1 VTRLLI
7 AGLVLAAAAAPAAA
21 APWSPDATFGINGFV
36 GERQAYPGLAED
48 GGLQN
53 IRALRDGRVVVV
65 GVGRC
70 GMDCNFVMTTRFTR
84 DGVVDGT
91 FDDIGDQQPAG
102 TVTFPGERV
111 TDPQLT
117 NLAIGPDGHLVRAW
131 VPDPDLA
138 LPGEPTT
145 PQLYRVAGGGWRTA
159 TGLAFPF
166 RVDREVAGAVQGFT
180 GRRLIRL
187 RADGTRDPGF
197 EVELPALM
205 EAPLA
210 APVVAGAVRLV
221 GWGARGPVVATHSA
235 AGARV
240 RVASLAVRG
249 WTVSGRVRQALVRR
263 DGTMVLAADT
273 GSLRAKPVLIGIG
286 RDGRRDRTF
295 GRAGVV
301 RLPSRET
308 VVAVDRQRRIL
319 VLQGVVPFAE
329 PTRLRLTIRRLTPR
343 GRPDRSFP
351 PRELRAPGLRAIG
364 GIGLDVDRS
373 GRILVAASAV
383 DPGFDAGLLYLAR
396 LKGGG

>member
-1 VTRLLI
+1 VKRLLV
-7 AGLVLAAAAAPAAA
+7 AGLALAAAAAPAAA
-21 APWSPDATFGINGFV
+21 APWSPDTTFGINGFV

-53 IRALRDGRVVVV
+53 IRALRDGRVVAV

-70 GMDCNFVMTTRFTR
+70 GMDCNFVMVTRFTR

-91 FDDIGDQQPAG
+91 FDDIADQQRPG
-102 TVTFPGERV
+102 TVTLPAEPV

-117 NLAIGPDGHLVRAW
+117 NLAVAPDGQLVRAW

-145 PQLYRVAGGGWRTA
+145 PQLYRVMGGGWRIA

-166 RVDREVAGAVQGFT
+166 RVDREVAGQVQGFT
-180 GRRLIRL
+180 GRTLIRL
-187 RADGTRDPGF
+187 RPDGTRDPAFG
-197 EVELPALM
+197 VELPALM
-205 EAPLA
+205 DEPLA
-210 APVVAGAVRLV
+210 APVTAGAIRIV
-221 GWGARGPVVATHSA
+221 GWGAQGPVVATHTA

-249 WTVSGRVRQALVRR
+249 WTSAGRVRQALVRR
-263 DGTMVLAADT
+263 DGTMVLAADP
-273 GSLRAKPVLIGIG
+273 GGLRAAPALIGIG

-301 RLPSRET
+301 RLPARET

-319 VLQGVVPFAE
+319 VLQGVVPHAE
-329 PTRLRLTIRRLTPR
+329 PTRLRLAIRRLTPR
-343 GRPDRSFP
+343 GRPDPSFP
-351 PRELRAPGLRAIG
+351 PRVLRAPALVAIG
-364 GIGLDVDRS
+364 GIGLDVDRF
-373 GRILVAASAV
+373 GRILIAASAV

-396 LKGGG
+396 LVGGT